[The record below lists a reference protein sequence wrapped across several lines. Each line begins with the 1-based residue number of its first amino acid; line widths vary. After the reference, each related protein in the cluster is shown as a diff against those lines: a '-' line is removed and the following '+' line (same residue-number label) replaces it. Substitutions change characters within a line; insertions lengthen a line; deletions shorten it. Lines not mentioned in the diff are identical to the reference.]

1 MIGRRTA
8 ASAQL
13 LKNISSDCVFAMMW
27 SYICKSSPALAPI
40 ILITLMSII
49 GRSASFQSSPPT
61 QVQQYQITRPTI
73 HFNPLFATKDDSSS
87 SSSDTT
93 TTTTTTSSSSRD
105 INAERKEALGLQSG
119 GPDILQPYLPAM
131 DPNYATTGPIGNG
144 NFIISRDGGPTIDEL
159 GNDQMLSIVR
169 SECTDLEVNTL
180 VWKCLGYR
188 LNFSSSSSNN
198 NNNSVVDSDDETKN
212 NSGVG
217 EGEEECEWTPSEVFP
232 KWKERYPTPPDF
244 INMKRVYS
252 REVDQDSLKS
262 NQALVRSIPMEFKQS
277 LKGALKPLGW
287 KGYKVRYS
295 FVI

>member
-1 MIGRRTA
+1 
-8 ASAQL
+8 
-13 LKNISSDCVFAMMW
+13 
-27 SYICKSSPALAPI
+27 
-40 ILITLMSII
+40 MSII

-73 HFNPLFATKDDSSS
+73 HHPLFATDDSSS
-87 SSSDTT
+87 SS
-93 TTTTTTSSSSRD
+93 SSSSRD

-188 LNFSSSSSNN
+188 LNFSSSSSNK
-198 NNNSVVDSDDETKN
+198 NNNSVVDSDEHKN
-212 NSGVG
+212 NSRVG

>member
-1 MIGRRTA
+1 
-8 ASAQL
+8 
-13 LKNISSDCVFAMMW
+13 MMW
-27 SYICKSSPALAPI
+27 SCICKSSPAVAAI
-40 ILITLMSII
+40 ILLTLMSII

-61 QVQQYQITRPTI
+61 QLRQYQISRPTI
-73 HFNPLFATKDDSSS
+73 HFNPLFATDDDSSRS
-87 SSSDTT
+87 SSE
-93 TTTTTTSSSSRD
+93 TTTSSGSTTSTNSNSKD

-131 DPNYATTGPIGNG
+131 DANYATTGPIGKSE

-198 NNNSVVDSDDETKN
+198 NNNNSVVDSDDETKN
-212 NSGVG
+212 NSRVG
-217 EGEEECEWTPSEVFP
+217 KEEECECEWIPSEVFP

-252 REVDQDSLKS
+252 REVDEDSLKS

-287 KGYKVRYS
+287 KGYKVRSYS
-295 FVI
+295 YVI